1 MSSSASE
8 QPRGDQV
15 WSSSS
20 PPRSSTPPPQPLVGG
35 LIESLSFRSCGFGRA
50 AVSAFEKEDLRAR
63 AALPQ
68 RLRAAVHAALR
79 AKDPSAGA
87 FAYVAG
93 NAAARGGRGGGGSGG
108 GREVSAA
115 NPWFEVAHDDAPESP
130 LVAFVNPRS
139 GGRLG
144 PVLKTRL
151 QELIGEDQVFDLTV
165 VKPSDFVQY
174 VLGCL
179 EQLADAGDHSA
190 KSIRHNLRV
199 MVAGG
204 DGTVGWVLGCLGDL
218 YVQNREPIPPVAVI
232 PLGTGNDLSRSFGW
246 GASFP
251 FGWKAAAKRSLY
263 KAIFGSV
270 SCLDSWHIVV
280 SMPERG
286 DEEEELDFPHS
297 LRNLGE
303 CTFYDDG
310 TAEGELPETVSC
322 FDGVFYNYFSI
333 GMDAQVAYG
342 FHHLRDEKPFL
353 ASGPLSNKGFNWDV
367 IGTWC
372 AASDFHMPAVGLA
385 AHDITFFNTY
395 RNSQAINFDL
405 IVRAIV
411 ALNLHNYASGRN
423 PWGNLK
429 PEYLEKRGFVEA
441 QSDDGLLEIFGLK
454 QGWHASLVMVEL
466 ISAKHIAQ
474 AAAIRLE
481 IKGGQWRDAY
491 MQMDGEP
498 WKQPLDHEYS
508 TFVDIK
514 KVPYPSLI
522 INGGDR

>member
-1 MSSSASE
+1 MSSFSSSAPSPTPSE
-8 QPRGDQV
+8 REAPR
-15 WSSSS
+15 S
-20 PPRSSTPPPQPLVGG
+20 PPPPAPPLVGA

-50 AVSAFEKEDLRAR
+50 AASAFEKEDLRAR
-63 AALPQ
+63 AAFPR
-68 RLRAAVHAALR
+68 RLRAAVHAAMR
-79 AKDPSAGA
+79 ARDPAAGS
-87 FAYVAG
+87 FALEDRDG
-93 NAAARGGRGGGGSGG
+93 DGSCHPWFDAAA
-108 GREVSAA
+108 
-115 NPWFEVAHDDAPESP
+115 HDSAPESP

-151 QELIGEDQVFDLTV
+151 QELIGEDQVFDLTI
-165 VKPSDFVQY
+165 VKPSDFVEY
-174 VLGCL
+174 ALACL
-179 EQLADAGDHSA
+179 EQLAESGDHSA
-190 KSIRHNLRV
+190 RFVRDNLRV

-204 DGTVGWVLGCLGDL
+204 DGTVGWVLGCLGEL
-218 YVQNREPIPPVAVI
+218 YVQNRGPVPPVAVI

-246 GASFP
+246 GASFS
-251 FGWKAAAKRSLY
+251 FSWKASAKRSLY

-270 SCLDSWHIVV
+270 SCLDSWHVVV
-280 SMPERG
+280 SVPENG
-286 DEEEELDFPHS
+286 EEEKEELDLPHS
-297 LRNLGE
+297 LRRLGQ

-310 TAEGELPETVSC
+310 TAKGELPETVSC

-342 FHHLRDEKPFL
+342 FHQLRDEKPFL
-353 ASGPLSNKGFNWDV
+353 ASGPLSNKLIYAGYTCKQGWFFTQC
-367 IGTWC
+367 I
-372 AASDFHMPAVGLA
+372 SDPELRGL
-385 AHDITFFNTY
+385 
-395 RNSQAINFDL
+395 RNIICLSIKRMDSSEWES
-405 IVRAIV
+405 ISVPSSVRAIV

-441 QSDDGLLEIFGLK
+441 HSDDGLLEIFGLK

-474 AAAIRLE
+474 AAAIRIE
-481 IKGGQWRDAY
+481 IKGGQWRDAF

-498 WKQPLDHEYS
+498 WKQPLSSEYS

>member
-93 NAAARGGRGGGGSGG
+93 NAAARGGRGGGGG
-108 GREVSAA
+108 EVSAA

-151 QELIGEDQVFDLTV
+151 QELIGEDQVFDLTI

-280 SMPERG
+280 SMPERR
-286 DEEEELDFPHS
+286 DEEEEELDFPHS

-342 FHHLRDEKPFL
+342 FHQLRDEKPFL
-353 ASGPLSNKGFNWDV
+353 ASGPLSNK
-367 IGTWC
+367 
-372 AASDFHMPAVGLA
+372 
-385 AHDITFFNTY
+385 
-395 RNSQAINFDL
+395 L
-405 IVRAIV
+405 I
-411 ALNLHNYASGRN
+411 YAG
-423 PWGNLK
+423 
-429 PEYLEKRGFVEA
+429 YTC
-441 QSDDGLLEIFGLK
+441 K
-454 QGWHASLVMVEL
+454 QGWFFTQCISDPEL
-466 ISAKHIAQ
+466 RGLTNI
-474 AAAIRLE
+474 IRLS
-481 IKGGQWRDAY
+481 IKR
-491 MQMDGEP
+491 
-498 WKQPLDHEYS
+498 LDSSEWEN
-508 TFVDIK
+508 IP
-514 KVPYPSLI
+514 VPSRQVEFQI
-522 INGGDR
+522 